1 MGRGAGAELSV
12 TGGKET
18 RPRSLGQ
25 RVPRGGG
32 PGWAAGIGDPGSGN
46 SALGCDLCPER
57 THPSPTPDPHRSAGL
72 SAGMASFRPVT
83 GSSAARVRVTPG
95 PKPATPEPTRARS
108 TSGFLHLCPRLL
120 RLPAPSPRATQPGRA
135 AGSLRKASRDL

>member
-1 MGRGAGAELSV
+1 
-12 TGGKET
+12 
-18 RPRSLGQ
+18 
-25 RVPRGGG
+25 
-32 PGWAAGIGDPGSGN
+32 
-46 SALGCDLCPER
+46 
-57 THPSPTPDPHRSAGL
+57 
-72 SAGMASFRPVT
+72 MASFRPVT